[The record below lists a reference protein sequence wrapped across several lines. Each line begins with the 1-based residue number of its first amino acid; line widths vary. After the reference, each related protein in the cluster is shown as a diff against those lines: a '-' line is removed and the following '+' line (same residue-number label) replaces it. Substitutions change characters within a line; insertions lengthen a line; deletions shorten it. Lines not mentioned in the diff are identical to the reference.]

1 MRAEQGPRAGGGPDE
16 RALKPAS
23 QPLAGTAR
31 CDVTETS
38 GPGELRFAELGG
50 GARRSPTALRT
61 RHAAA
66 RAPWAAG
73 GGRRVPVLVLRVN
86 LRLRPR
92 VHEQTGRPQGASLPG
107 EPGIVWAPPAA
118 PSSVPRLGWPA
129 QLQPLLLPPPS
140 SLPHGSGRDSAPT
153 LDLHGNPLNTQTQQ
167 REAGSRSHGHRL
179 QQWQSWRVGTGPW
192 QGAPEMSGGKQRQPR
207 PPTGLTAREGASR
220 GLPAATCAAP
230 PHLRTRRTAVPRTEP
245 QRPQEPAGLTPGP
258 SPGTAGRG
266 ARAWTLGR
274 FLPFSLN

>member
-1 MRAEQGPRAGGGPDE
+1 M
-16 RALKPAS
+16 
-23 QPLAGTAR
+23 
-31 CDVTETS
+31 
-38 GPGELRFAELGG
+38 
-50 GARRSPTALRT
+50 
-61 RHAAA
+61 
-66 RAPWAAG
+66 
-73 GGRRVPVLVLRVN
+73 LRVN
-86 LRLRPR
+86 LRLCPR

-118 PSSVPRLGWPA
+118 PSSVPRLRWPA
-129 QLQPLLLPPPS
+129 QHQPLLLPPPS

-153 LDLHGNPLNTQTQQ
+153 LDLHGTPLNTQTQQ
-167 REAGSRSHGHRL
+167 REARNRSHGHRP

-230 PHLRTRRTAVPRTEP
+230 PHLRTHRTAAADR
-245 QRPQEPAGLTPGP
+245 APGP
-258 SPGTAGRG
+258 PRALQDSRPFAWDGRRG

-274 FLPFSLN
+274 FLPFSLS